1 MDKLELDD
9 RVCRLE
15 RRASLQS
22 LVLTLIGL
30 AVLGA
35 GFVGTVRVSSHQSRE
50 ATPTVTLA
58 STYPPPPLPSPE
70 YETQLRQARQMYL
83 QGLIS
88 RDDFDRKK
96 EMILA
101 APMSFDDDFA
111 AMKAARSLV
120 SDGVLNESE
129 YEVMKRRIL
138 KFGK

>member
-9 RVCRLE
+9 RVRRLE

-22 LVLTLIGL
+22 LVMTLAAL

-35 GFVGTVRVSSHQSRE
+35 VLVGFVGVSSYRYQE
-50 ATPTVTLA
+50 ATATIAAPA
-58 STYPPPPLPSPE
+58 PPPPGRPSPE
-70 YETQLRQARQMYL
+70 YEVELRQARQMYD
-83 QGLIS
+83 QGLIT
-88 RDDFDRKK
+88 RDDFEQKK

-101 APMSFDDDFA
+101 APMTFDDDFV

-120 SDGVLNESE
+120 SDGALTEDE
-129 YEVMKRRIL
+129 YQIMKRKIL